1 MRVKV
6 VNPFSCSIPDRVTV
20 NGTMTMHFSAGQ
32 IVTDDY
38 TAQAL
43 MNLKCPVVDEGD
55 VTTTVCPQCRTVC
68 DTGKNYKR
76 LTIVQTNVGFSLN
89 SDYHTFDRGDIV
101 QHEWLLE
108 KLREYNIPLDED
120 VDGVEC
126 PKCHHLFY

>member
-6 VNPFSCSIPDRVTV
+6 MNPFSCSIPDRVTP

-32 IVTDDY
+32 IVNDPY

-43 MNLKCPVVDEGD
+43 VDLKCPVIAEDD
-55 VTTTVCPQCRTVC
+55 LTTTVCPRCRTVC
-68 DTGKNYKR
+68 DTEKNCKR
-76 LTIVQTNVGFSLN
+76 LTIVQTNVGFNLN
-89 SDYHTFDRGDIV
+89 YDFFSFERGDV
-101 QHEWLLE
+101 VEHEWLLE
-108 KLREYNIPLDED
+108 KLREYNIPLDGD